1 MPTKLKSNRRRS
13 KRFRFVPKPKQELR
27 VKQPTRNWLEL
38 PSDLMVNILQ
48 RVGVIE
54 VLENAQK
61 VCTAWREICKDPAM
75 WRVIHMQKF
84 PGPRE
89 SPTAYQKMCKLAVD
103 RSQGQVV
110 DLKIIGF
117 CDEELLEYVVDRS
130 SQLKRLEIL
139 CCWGD
144 MYGIWAEAF
153 KKLPLLE
160 ELSLGEISPEDIEA
174 AGRYCPSLKKLK
186 VNQEVNELW
195 VGNDGEESIL
205 IQNEMALVIGKN
217 LPQLTHL
224 ELIEN
229 SMSNLGLQAILDGC
243 CHLESLDLRRC
254 FYLDLKGDLGKRCS
268 QQIKDLK
275 LPHDPHEEHPHTCEM
290 CDLFDDSDDE
300 YPYDEY
306 DGYSD
311 YDDYTAYDNDGS
323 PDLENL
329 SDMLAFMAMFG

>member
-1 MPTKLKSNRRRS
+1 MPSTSKSNRRRS
-13 KRFRFVPKPKQELR
+13 KRSKFVPKPKKERQ

-48 RVGVIE
+48 RVGVID

-75 WRVIHMQKF
+75 WRVIHMQKC
-84 PGPRE
+84 PESSE

-110 DLKIIGF
+110 DLTIIDF

-130 SQLKRLEIL
+130 SQLRRLEIL
-139 CCWGD
+139 SFWGD
-144 MYGIWAEAF
+144 MYGIWAEAL
-153 KKLPLLE
+153 KKLSFLV
-160 ELSLGEISPEDIEA
+160 ELSLGEISQEDIAAADIEA
-174 AGRYCPSLKKLK
+174 AGRYCPLLKKLK
-186 VNQEVNELW
+186 LNQQVHELW
-195 VGNDGEESIL
+195 VANDGSEASML
-205 IQNEMALVIGKN
+205 TLNEMALAIGKN

-224 ELIEN
+224 ELIRN
-229 SMSNLGLQAILDGC
+229 DMSNNGLQAILDGC

-254 FYLDLKGDLGKRCS
+254 SNLDLKGDLGKRCS

-275 LPHDPHEEHPHTCEM
+275 LPHDSLKGYPM
-290 CDLFDDSDDE
+290 CNDLDDSD
-300 YPYDEY
+300 DEY

-323 PDLENL
+323 PDLSE
-329 SDMLAFMAMFG
+329 MLAFMTMYG